1 MINEDI
7 LYDWSQDK
15 MIEITLNTPDD
26 FLKIKETLTR
36 IGIASKK
43 TKMLYQTA
51 HILHKKSKYYI
62 VHFKELF
69 LLDQKR
75 SDITLDD
82 VARRNRII
90 ALLADWNLCVVVN
103 PSWIVNQSSMSTIK
117 IVPFQEKH
125 EWNLVEK
132 YHVCRRI

>member
-7 LYDWSQDK
+7 LYDWTQDK
-15 MIEITLNTPDD
+15 MIEITLAQPDD

-36 IGIASKK
+36 IGISSRK

-51 HILHKKSKYYI
+51 HILHKRGKYYI

-69 LLDQKR
+69 LLDHKK
-75 SDITLDD
+75 SDITLED

-90 ALLADWNLCVVVN
+90 ALLLDWNLCGVVN
-103 PSWIVNQSSMSTIK
+103 PELIANQSSMSSIK
-117 IVPFQEKH
+117 IVPYREKD
-125 EWNLVEK
+125 EYTLVEK
-132 YHVCRRI
+132 YHVGKKL

>member
-1 MINEDI
+1 MINDDI

-15 MIEITLNTPDD
+15 MIEITLGTPDD

-51 HILHKKSKYYI
+51 HILHKKNRYYI

-90 ALLADWNLCVVVN
+90 ALLADWNLCSLVN
-103 PSWIVNQSSMSTIK
+103 ASTIANQSSMSTIK
-117 IVPFQEKH
+117 IVPYQEKQ
-125 EWNLVEK
+125 EWTLCEK
-132 YHVCRRI
+132 YHVGRKQ

>member
-1 MINEDI
+1 MINDDI
-7 LYDWSQDK
+7 LYEWSQDK
-15 MIEITLNTPDD
+15 MVEITLASPDD

-51 HILHKKSKYYI
+51 HILHKKNKYYI

-69 LLDQKR
+69 LLDQKK

-90 ALLADWNLCVVVN
+90 ALLADWSLCTLVN
-103 PSWIVNQSSMSTIK
+103 ASSIANQSSMSTIK
-117 IVPFQEKH
+117 IVPYSEKS
-125 EWNLVEK
+125 EWQLVEK
-132 YHVCRRI
+132 YHVGRKL

>member
-7 LYDWSQDK
+7 LYDWTQDK
-15 MIEITLNTPDD
+15 MIEITLAQPDD

-36 IGIASKK
+36 IGISSRK

-51 HILHKKSKYYI
+51 HILHKRGKYYI

-69 LLDQKR
+69 LLDHKK
-75 SDITLDD
+75 SDITLED

-90 ALLADWNLCVVVN
+90 ALLLDWGLCNVVN
-103 PSWIVNQSSMSTIK
+103 PELIANQSSMSTIK
-117 IVPFQEKH
+117 IVPYREKD
-125 EWNLVEK
+125 EWQLVEK
-132 YHVCRRI
+132 YHVGRKV

>member
-1 MINEDI
+1 MINDDI
-7 LYDWSQDK
+7 LYDWAQDK
-15 MIEITLNTPDD
+15 MIEIQLNQSDE
-26 FLKIKETLTR
+26 FLTIKETLTR

-51 HILHKKSKYYI
+51 HILHKKGRYYI

-90 ALLADWNLCVVVN
+90 SLLADWKLCTVVN
-103 PSWIVNQSSMSTIK
+103 PSAIANQSSMSTIK
-117 IVPFQEKH
+117 IVPYQEKQD
-125 EWNLVEK
+125 WQLVEK
-132 YHVCRRI
+132 YHVGRKL

>member
-7 LYDWSQDK
+7 LYDWTQDK
-15 MIEITLNTPDD
+15 MIEITLAHPDD

-36 IGIASKK
+36 IGISSRK

-51 HILHKKSKYYI
+51 HILHKRGKYYI

-69 LLDQKR
+69 LLDQKK
-75 SDITLDD
+75 SDITLED

-90 ALLADWNLCVVVN
+90 ALLLDWGLCGVVN
-103 PSWIVNQSSMSTIK
+103 PELIANQSSMSTIK
-117 IVPFQEKH
+117 IVPYREKDDW
-125 EWNLVEK
+125 ELVEK
-132 YHVCRRI
+132 YHVGRKV